1 MEKNQIYMID
11 ASGEHPVTLEYAVNF
26 TQVYKKVSKHSY
38 ERLYREFEFTF
49 KGIDIAELLRLAGV

>member
-1 MEKNQIYMID
+1 MID

-26 TQVYKKVSKHSY
+26 AKVYKKVSKHSY
-38 ERLYREFEFTF
+38 ERLYRELKFVF